1 MKKRTV
7 SLISAALLFLYSA
20 FSVSAVSYSE
30 TAEKETAVA
39 RHLLN
44 SPVPSVGSIGG
55 EWMVI
60 GLARS
65 GKISK
70 EFSDGYYSNAES
82 YVKTVGSNKLHR
94 SKSTENSRMII
105 ALTAIGK
112 DPRDIAGYNLLTP
125 LADFNFVKKQGI
137 NGPVWALI
145 AFDTMQYDIPTDPSV
160 SVQTTREKLI
170 NYILSNQCT
179 DEGWDLNGESADADV
194 TGMAIQALAPYVTK
208 NTGVREAVEK
218 ALNVISNSQNSN
230 GCFMTGGEATPESS
244 AQIITALS
252 AMNIDSNA
260 DERFIKSGN
269 SALDGLLSFS
279 VENGFEHTNGK
290 GYNQMSTEQ
299 SYYALVSFD
308 RYKNG
313 QNSLYDMTDLIAK
326 GDVNQSGSATISD
339 ATMIQKYIAKIS
351 GFSLL
356 QQKLADINK
365 DGKVDINDVTA
376 LQKYLVT
383 K

>member
-1 MKKRTV
+1 M
-7 SLISAALLFLYSA
+7 
-20 FSVSAVSYSE
+20 
-30 TAEKETAVA
+30 
-39 RHLLN
+39 
-44 SPVPSVGSIGG
+44 
-55 EWMVI
+55 
-60 GLARS
+60 
-65 GKISK
+65 
-70 EFSDGYYSNAES
+70 
-82 YVKTVGSNKLHR
+82 
-94 SKSTENSRMII
+94 
-105 ALTAIGK
+105 
-112 DPRDIAGYNLLTP
+112 
-125 LADFNFVKKQGI
+125 KKQGI

-179 DEGWDLNGESADADV
+179 DGGWDLNGESADADV

-279 VENGFEHTNGK
+279 VENGFEHTKGK

-326 GDVNQSGSATISD
+326 GDVNQSGSATIAD
-339 ATMIQKYIAKIS
+339 ATLIQKYIAKIA
-351 GFSLL
+351 GFTLL

>member
-30 TAEKETAVA
+30 TAEKEASVA
-39 RHLLN
+39 RYLLN

-70 EFSDGYYSNAES
+70 EFSDGYYTNAES

-105 ALTAIGK
+105 ALTSIGK

-145 AFDTMQYDIPTDPSV
+145 ALDTMQYDIPTDPSV

-179 DEGWDLNGESADADV
+179 DGGWDLNGESADADV

>member
-279 VENGFEHTNGK
+279 VENGFEHTKGK

-326 GDVNQSGSATISD
+326 GDVNQSGSATIAD
-339 ATMIQKYIAKIS
+339 ATLIQKYIAKIA
-351 GFSLL
+351 GFTLL

>member
-1 MKKRTV
+1 MKKKTV

-82 YVKTVGSNKLHR
+82 YVKAVGSNKLHR

-105 ALTAIGK
+105 ALTSIGK

-145 AFDTMQYDIPTDPSV
+145 AFDTMQYDIPTDQLV
-160 SVQTTREKLI
+160 TVQTTREKLI
-170 NYILSNQCT
+170 DYILLNQCS
-179 DEGWDLNGESADADV
+179 DGGWDLNGESADADV

-279 VENGFEHTNGK
+279 VENGFEHTKGK

-326 GDVNQSGSATISD
+326 GDVNQSGSATIAD
-339 ATMIQKYIAKIS
+339 ATLIQKYIAKIA
-351 GFSLL
+351 GFTLL

>member
-112 DPRDIAGYNLLTP
+112 DPRNR
-125 LADFNFVKKQGI
+125 QGSARHR
-137 NGPVWALI
+137 GL
-145 AFDTMQYDIPTDPSV
+145 QSV
-160 SVQTTREKLI
+160 
-170 NYILSNQCT
+170 
-179 DEGWDLNGESADADV
+179 
-194 TGMAIQALAPYVTK
+194 
-208 NTGVREAVEK
+208 NTARRFQLCEK
-218 ALNVISNSQNSN
+218 A
-230 GCFMTGGEATPESS
+230 
-244 AQIITALS
+244 
-252 AMNIDSNA
+252 
-260 DERFIKSGN
+260 GN
-269 SALDGLLSFS
+269 KRSCLGA
-279 VENGFEHTNGK
+279 HC
-290 GYNQMSTEQ
+290 
-299 SYYALVSFD
+299 A
-308 RYKNG
+308 
-313 QNSLYDMTDLIAK
+313 
-326 GDVNQSGSATISD
+326 
-339 ATMIQKYIAKIS
+339 
-351 GFSLL
+351 
-356 QQKLADINK
+356 
-365 DGKVDINDVTA
+365 
-376 LQKYLVT
+376 
-383 K
+383 

>member
-7 SLISAALLFLYSA
+7 SLIAAALLFLCSA

-30 TAEKETAVA
+30 TAEKEASVA
-39 RHLLN
+39 RYLLN

-82 YVKTVGSNKLHR
+82 YVKTVGSSKLHR

-145 AFDTMQYDIPTDPSV
+145 ALDTMQYDIPTDPSV

-279 VENGFEHTNGK
+279 VENGFEHTKGK

-326 GDVNQSGSATISD
+326 GDVNQSGSATIAD
-339 ATMIQKYIAKIS
+339 ATLIQKYIAKIA
-351 GFSLL
+351 GFTLL

>member
-1 MKKRTV
+1 
-7 SLISAALLFLYSA
+7 
-20 FSVSAVSYSE
+20 
-30 TAEKETAVA
+30 
-39 RHLLN
+39 
-44 SPVPSVGSIGG
+44 
-55 EWMVI
+55 MVI

-82 YVKTVGSNKLHR
+82 YVKTVGSSKLHR

-179 DEGWDLNGESADADV
+179 DGGWDLNGESADADV
-194 TGMAIQALAPYVTK
+194 TGMAIQALEPYVTK

-279 VENGFEHTNGK
+279 VENGFEHTKGK

-326 GDVNQSGSATISD
+326 GDVNQSGSATIAD
-339 ATMIQKYIAKIS
+339 ATLIQKYIAKIA
-351 GFSLL
+351 GFTLL
-356 QQKLADINK
+356 QQNLADINK

>member
-1 MKKRTV
+1 MKKKTV
-7 SLISAALLFLYSA
+7 SLISVALLFLYSA

-208 NTGVREAVEK
+208 NAGVREAVEK

-279 VENGFEHTNGK
+279 VENGFEHTKGK

-326 GDVNQSGSATISD
+326 GDVNQSGSATIAD
-339 ATMIQKYIAKIS
+339 ATLIQKYIAKIA
-351 GFSLL
+351 GLTLL

>member
-1 MKKRTV
+1 MKKKTV

-20 FSVSAVSYSE
+20 FSVYAVSYTE
-30 TAEKETAVA
+30 TADNEASVA

-82 YVKTVGSNKLHR
+82 YVKAVGSNKLHR

-105 ALTAIGK
+105 ALTSIGK

-145 AFDTMQYDIPTDPSV
+145 AFDTMQYDIPTDQLV
-160 SVQTTREKLI
+160 TVQTTREKLI
-170 NYILSNQCT
+170 DYILLNQCS
-179 DEGWDLNGESADADV
+179 DGGWDLNGESADADV

-279 VENGFEHTNGK
+279 VENGFEHTKGK

-326 GDVNQSGSATISD
+326 GDVNQSGSATIAD
-339 ATMIQKYIAKIS
+339 ATLIQKYIAKIA
-351 GFSLL
+351 GFTLL

>member
-7 SLISAALLFLYSA
+7 SLIAAALLFLCSA

>member
-1 MKKRTV
+1 MKKKTV

-112 DPRDIAGYNLLTP
+112 DPRDIAAAGKAQVGEKYPACQLCVENEGYAGRGAAHAMGEHPARQNLRIVP
-125 LADFNFVKKQGI
+125 
-137 NGPVWALI
+137 
-145 AFDTMQYDIPTDPSV
+145 
-160 SVQTTREKLI
+160 
-170 NYILSNQCT
+170 
-179 DEGWDLNGESADADV
+179 
-194 TGMAIQALAPYVTK
+194 
-208 NTGVREAVEK
+208 
-218 ALNVISNSQNSN
+218 
-230 GCFMTGGEATPESS
+230 
-244 AQIITALS
+244 ITL
-252 AMNIDSNA
+252 M
-260 DERFIKSGN
+260 DERWGLQFSPYAYYNEHCIAMSSEHRKMHVDRAALTCRN
-269 SALDGLLSFS
+269 SLDGM
-279 VENGFEHTNGK
+279 E
-290 GYNQMSTEQ
+290 
-299 SYYALVSFD
+299 
-308 RYKNG
+308 
-313 QNSLYDMTDLIAK
+313 
-326 GDVNQSGSATISD
+326 
-339 ATMIQKYIAKIS
+339 
-351 GFSLL
+351 
-356 QQKLADINK
+356 
-365 DGKVDINDVTA
+365 
-376 LQKYLVT
+376 
-383 K
+383 

>member
-1 MKKRTV
+1 MKKKTV

-20 FSVSAVSYSE
+20 FSVYAVSYTE
-30 TAEKETAVA
+30 TADNEASVA

-82 YVKTVGSNKLHR
+82 YVKAVGSNKLHR

-105 ALTAIGK
+105 ALTSIGK

-145 AFDTMQYDIPTDPSV
+145 AFDTMQYDIPTDQLV
-160 SVQTTREKLI
+160 TVQTTREKLI
-170 NYILSNQCT
+170 DYILLNQCS
-179 DEGWDLNGESADADV
+179 DGGWDLNGESADADV

>member
-7 SLISAALLFLYSA
+7 SLIAAALLFLCSA

-30 TAEKETAVA
+30 TAEKEASVA
-39 RHLLN
+39 RYLLN

>member
-1 MKKRTV
+1 MKKKTV

-279 VENGFEHTNGK
+279 VENGFEHTKGK

-326 GDVNQSGSATISD
+326 GDVNQSGSATIAD
-339 ATMIQKYIAKIS
+339 ATLIQKYIAKIA
-351 GFSLL
+351 GFTLL

>member
-7 SLISAALLFLYSA
+7 SLIAAALLFLCSA

-30 TAEKETAVA
+30 TAEKEASVA
-39 RHLLN
+39 RYLLN

-70 EFSDGYYSNAES
+70 EFSDGYYTNAES

-105 ALTAIGK
+105 ALTSIGK

-279 VENGFEHTNGK
+279 VENGFEHTKGK

-326 GDVNQSGSATISD
+326 GDVNQSGSATIAD
-339 ATMIQKYIAKIS
+339 ATLIQKYIAKIA
-351 GFSLL
+351 GFTLL

>member
-1 MKKRTV
+1 
-7 SLISAALLFLYSA
+7 
-20 FSVSAVSYSE
+20 
-30 TAEKETAVA
+30 
-39 RHLLN
+39 
-44 SPVPSVGSIGG
+44 
-55 EWMVI
+55 
-60 GLARS
+60 
-65 GKISK
+65 
-70 EFSDGYYSNAES
+70 
-82 YVKTVGSNKLHR
+82 
-94 SKSTENSRMII
+94 MII

-179 DEGWDLNGESADADV
+179 DGGWDLNGESADADV

-279 VENGFEHTNGK
+279 VENGFEHTKGK

-326 GDVNQSGSATISD
+326 GDVNQSGSATIAD
-339 ATMIQKYIAKIS
+339 ATLIQKYIAKIA
-351 GFSLL
+351 GFTLL

>member
-145 AFDTMQYDIPTDPSV
+145 AFDTVQYDIPTDPSV

-170 NYILSNQCT
+170 NYILYNQCT
-179 DEGWDLNGESADADV
+179 DGGWDLNGESADADV

-279 VENGFEHTNGK
+279 VENGFEHTKGK

-326 GDVNQSGSATISD
+326 GDVNQSGSATIAD
-339 ATMIQKYIAKIS
+339 ATLIQKYIAKIA
-351 GFSLL
+351 GFTLL

>member
-7 SLISAALLFLYSA
+7 SLIAAALLFLCSA

-30 TAEKETAVA
+30 TAEKEASVA
-39 RHLLN
+39 RYLLN

-70 EFSDGYYSNAES
+70 EFSDGYYTNAES

-105 ALTAIGK
+105 ALTSIGK

-145 AFDTMQYDIPTDPSV
+145 ALDTMQYDIPTDPSV

-279 VENGFEHTNGK
+279 VENGFEHTKGK

-326 GDVNQSGSATISD
+326 GDVNQSGSATIAD
-339 ATMIQKYIAKIS
+339 ATLIQKYIAKIA
-351 GFSLL
+351 GFTLL

>member
-7 SLISAALLFLYSA
+7 SLIAAALLFLCSA

-365 DGKVDINDVTA
+365 DSKVDINDVTA

>member
-82 YVKTVGSNKLHR
+82 YVKTVGSSKLHR

-279 VENGFEHTNGK
+279 VENGFEHTKGK

-326 GDVNQSGSATISD
+326 GDVNQSGSATIAD
-339 ATMIQKYIAKIS
+339 ATLIQKYIAKIA
-351 GFSLL
+351 GFTLL

>member
-1 MKKRTV
+1 MKKKTV

-82 YVKTVGSNKLHR
+82 YVKTVGSSKLHR

-279 VENGFEHTNGK
+279 VENGFEHTKGK

-326 GDVNQSGSATISD
+326 GDVNQSGSATIAD
-339 ATMIQKYIAKIS
+339 ATLIQKYIAKIA
-351 GFSLL
+351 GFTLL

>member
-70 EFSDGYYSNAES
+70 EFSDGYYTNAES

-105 ALTAIGK
+105 ALTSIGK

-279 VENGFEHTNGK
+279 VENGFEHTKGK

-326 GDVNQSGSATISD
+326 GDVNQSGSATIAD
-339 ATMIQKYIAKIS
+339 ATLIQKYIAKIA
-351 GFSLL
+351 GFTLL

>member
-82 YVKTVGSNKLHR
+82 YLKTVGSNKLHR

-179 DEGWDLNGESADADV
+179 DGGWDLNGESADADV

-279 VENGFEHTNGK
+279 VENGFEHTKGK
-290 GYNQMSTEQ
+290 GYNQMSQ
-299 SYYALVSFD
+299 VQRD
-308 RYKNG
+308 NRNNKKN
-313 QNSLYDMTDLIAK
+313 SKST
-326 GDVNQSGSATISD
+326 ST
-339 ATMIQKYIAKIS
+339 TRKIS
-351 GFSLL
+351 E
-356 QQKLADINK
+356 
-365 DGKVDINDVTA
+365 
-376 LQKYLVT
+376 
-383 K
+383 

>member
-145 AFDTMQYDIPTDPSV
+145 AFDTMQYDIPTDQLV
-160 SVQTTREKLI
+160 TVQTTREKLI
-170 NYILSNQCT
+170 DYILLNQCS
-179 DEGWDLNGESADADV
+179 DGGWDLNGESADADV

-279 VENGFEHTNGK
+279 VENGFEHTKGK

-326 GDVNQSGSATISD
+326 GDVNQSGSATIAD
-339 ATMIQKYIAKIS
+339 ATLIQKYIAKIA
-351 GFSLL
+351 GFTLL